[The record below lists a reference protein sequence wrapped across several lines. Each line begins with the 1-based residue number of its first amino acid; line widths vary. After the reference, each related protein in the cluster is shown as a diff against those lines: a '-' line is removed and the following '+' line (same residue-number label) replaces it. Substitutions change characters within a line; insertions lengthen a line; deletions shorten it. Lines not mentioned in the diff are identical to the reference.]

1 MLASSCKGS
10 YYLAVG
16 FVRVFFLSSSHSQ
29 QSAVTLES
37 YPILIQMEKRP
48 FVITIGERMRL
59 MALKLYDAGTNHVDM
74 CFAE

>member
-10 YYLAVG
+10 YYLAGG
-16 FVRVFFLSSSHSQ
+16 FVRGFLSSSHSQ

-37 YPILIQMEKRP
+37 HPMLIQMEKRP
-48 FVITIGERMRL
+48 LVITIGERMRL